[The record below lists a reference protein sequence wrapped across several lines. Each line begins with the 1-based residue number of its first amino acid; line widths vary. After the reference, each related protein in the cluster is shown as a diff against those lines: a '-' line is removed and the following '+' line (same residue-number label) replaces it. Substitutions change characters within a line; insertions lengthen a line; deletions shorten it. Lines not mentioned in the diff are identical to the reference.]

1 MKNEVLNIIE
11 EISGTDEFCDDLDM
25 DLFEEG
31 ILDSMKAI
39 MLIVELENAFNV
51 SLPPSEM
58 DRDAWNTANKIAER
72 IKEKMDEER

>member
-1 MKNEVLNIIE
+1 MKEQIFDIIE
-11 EISGTDEFCDDLDM
+11 TIAATDEFREDLDM

-39 MLIVELENAFNV
+39 MLIVDLEGNFNI

-58 DRDAWNTANKIAER
+58 DREDWNTANKIVKR
-72 IKEKMDEER
+72 VQEKVNEN

>member
-1 MKNEVLNIIE
+1 MQEQIFGIIE
-11 EISGTDEFCDDLDM
+11 SVSGTDEFREDLNM

-39 MLIVELENAFNV
+39 MLIVELEGTFDI

-58 DRDAWNTANKIAER
+58 DREDWNTAYKIVER
-72 IKEKMDEER
+72 IQEKIDEN

>member
-1 MKNEVLNIIE
+1 MQEQIFDIIE
-11 EISGTDEFCDDLDM
+11 SVSGTNEFREDLNM

-39 MLIVELENAFNV
+39 MLIVELEGTFDI

-58 DRDAWNTANKIAER
+58 DREDWNTAYKIVER
-72 IKEKMDEER
+72 IQEKIDEN